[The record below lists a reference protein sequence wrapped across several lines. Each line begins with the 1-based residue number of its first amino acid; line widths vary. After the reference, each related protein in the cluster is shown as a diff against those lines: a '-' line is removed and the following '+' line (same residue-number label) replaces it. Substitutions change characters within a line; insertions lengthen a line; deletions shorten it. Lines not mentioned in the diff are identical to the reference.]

1 MTTAQKKIIEEFNKE
16 GNFIVVT
23 PYPVIKD
30 GKMYNVTGV
39 ATYSYHLTPHLSA
52 HLKKIGKKLIILCDK
67 KDNNKEIVEDN
78 ILILPIWERGSRG
91 IYSQI
96 KQGLKIFNKVSNVLI
111 HFEFNMYGEALITG
125 RFPLLLLRIRKKNIT
140 LLLHQVAKDLT
151 SLQGHLGIDN
161 KVKLKILDFLHHWFY
176 YFLLKFSDKI
186 IVHDQILKER
196 LLKISK
202 KIVFVVPHGLGEYQ
216 NNCALIDARDY
227 LGIKK
232 NCFVILCFGFLTWY
246 KGSDWIVD
254 KIIEFNKKYGK
265 TNIELIMAGGPSAN
279 LKDMDF
285 YKKYYDGLM
294 EKVKPHNNIKIT
306 GFVPDEEVH
315 YYYCSADVVV
325 LPYRTQMSASGPFAV
340 AMSFDRPFL
349 LSKNLSGVL
358 ETYDIK
364 KAMSEIGFEHDDLLF
379 NMKGEDFFNK
389 LSLLQ
394 EDKKTLKK
402 MALLSGKIAQARQWE
417 NISEKF
423 VTIIDA

>member
-1 MTTAQKKIIEEFNKE
+1 MTTAQKKTIEEFNKE

-23 PYPVIKD
+23 PYPVMKE

-39 ATYSYHLTPHLSA
+39 ATYSFHLTPHLSA

-67 KDNNKEIVEDN
+67 KDNNQQTVEDN
-78 ILILPIWERGSRG
+78 ILILPTWERGHKK

-96 KQGLKIFNKVSNVLI
+96 AEGLSLFNKVSNVLI
-111 HFEFNMYGEALITG
+111 HFEFNMYGTAFTTG
-125 RFPLLLLRIRKKNIT
+125 LFPLFLLKIRKKNTT
-140 LLLHQVAKDLT
+140 LLLHQVAENLT
-151 SLQGHLGIDN
+151 SLQGHLGI
-161 KVKLKILDFLHHWFY
+161 KSKLKLKVLDLLHHWFY

-202 KIVFVVPHGLGEYQ
+202 KIVFVVPHGLGEYK
-216 NNCALIDARDY
+216 NNCALINAREY
-227 LGIKK
+227 LGIK
-232 NCFVILCFGFLTWY
+232 NNSFVILCFGFLTWY

-279 LKDMDF
+279 LKDMGF
-285 YKKYYDGLM
+285 YKKYYDDLI
-294 EKVKPHNNIKIT
+294 EKVRPHNNIRIT
-306 GFVPDEEVH
+306 GFVADDEVH

-364 KAMSEIGFEHDDLLF
+364 KSMSEMGFEPNDLLF
-379 NMKGEDFFNK
+379 DMEKNELFGK
-389 LSLLQ
+389 LALLR
-394 EDKKTLKK
+394 EDKKLLKK
-402 MALLSGKIAQARQWE
+402 MALLSSKIAELRQWD

-423 VTIIDA
+423 ITIIDA

>member
-1 MTTAQKKIIEEFNKE
+1 MNTAQNKTIEEFNQE

-23 PYPVIKD
+23 PYPVMKD

-39 ATYSYHLTPHLSA
+39 ATYSYHLTPHLA
-52 HLKKIGKKLIILCDK
+52 EHLNKIGKKLIILCDK
-67 KDNNKEIVEDN
+67 KDNNSQVVQDN
-78 ILILPIWERGSRG
+78 VLIIPVWDRGDKK

-96 KQGLKIFNKVSNVLI
+96 LRGLGLFNKVSNVLI
-111 HFEFNMYGEALITG
+111 HFEFNMYGEAFTTG
-125 RFPLLLLRIRKKNIT
+125 FFPLFLLRIRKKNTT

-151 SLQGHLGIDN
+151 SLQGHLGIRN
-161 KVKLKILDFLHHWFY
+161 KIKLKILDFLHHWFY

-186 IVHDQILKER
+186 IVHDQVLKER
-196 LLKISK
+196 LLGISK
-202 KIVFVVPHGLGEYQ
+202 KTVFVVPHGLGEYQ
-216 NNCALIDARDY
+216 NNCALIDARET

-232 NCFVILCFGFLTWY
+232 KSFVVLCFGFLTWY

-254 KIIEFNKKYGK
+254 KVIEFNKKFGK
-265 TNIELIMAGGPSAN
+265 TNLELIMAGGPSAN
-279 LKDMDF
+279 LKDKDF
-285 YKKYYDGLM
+285 YKVFYDDLL
-294 EKVKPHNNIKIT
+294 EKIKPYENIRIT
-306 GFVPDEEVH
+306 GFISDEEVH
-315 YYYCSADVVV
+315 YYYCSSDVVV

-364 KAMSEIGFEHDDLLF
+364 KAMSEIGFESSDLLF
-379 NMKGEDFFNK
+379 DMEGNDFFKK

-394 EDKKTLKK
+394 EDKKKLKK
-402 MALLSGKIAQARQWE
+402 MALLSAKVAEARQWK

-423 VTIIDA
+423 VTIVDA